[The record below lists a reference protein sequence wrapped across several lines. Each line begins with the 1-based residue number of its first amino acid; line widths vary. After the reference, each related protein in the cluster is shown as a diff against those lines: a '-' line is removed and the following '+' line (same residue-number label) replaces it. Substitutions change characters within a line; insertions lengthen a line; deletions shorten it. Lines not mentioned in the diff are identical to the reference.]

1 MRIAV
6 TTGLLRIPPT
16 YFVTQHAERLIA
28 SGDHQARAFARAS
41 DVQDARLGIDVV
53 SAVPETAGSWRARA
67 LRAVAAARQ
76 QRRAIEAYEPDLVH
90 QHFATWAH
98 GALDAARRLD
108 VPFLTTVHG
117 YDVLT
122 AGAPSVAPV
131 GVFHRSSIERV
142 KREATRVLAVSDFL
156 RDRAEHAGFPA
167 DRLFR
172 HYQGVDTDFFSPADH
187 AERLDEPVVLFVG
200 ALEPRKGVLDLVTAS
215 LALRARGVTHR
226 LVIVG
231 HGSQRSLVDAAATEH
246 DHIVATGPLDRHGV
260 RDLMRAAE
268 VFVLPTQRDGSWREA
283 AGLVLLEAQACGTP
297 AVTYDSGG
305 APEMVRDGATGRVT
319 PEHDVAQLAEAIGD
333 LVALSS
339 EEKQAWR
346 TAARRWVVDERS
358 LASST
363 NDLLSHYATI
373 GST

>member
-16 YFVTQHAERLIA
+16 YFVTQHAESLVA
-28 SGDHQARAFARAS
+28 SGDHEARAFARAS
-41 DVQDARLGIDVV
+41 DVQDARLGIDIV
-53 SAVPETAGSWRARA
+53 SAVPETAGSWRTRA
-67 LRAVAAARQ
+67 LRAVAAARP
-76 QRRAIEAYEPDLVH
+76 QRRAIETYQPGLVH

-98 GALDAARRLD
+98 GALDAAQRLD
-108 VPFLTTVHG
+108 VPFVTTVHG

-122 AGAPSVAPV
+122 AGAPSAAPV
-131 GVFHRSSIERV
+131 GVFHRSSIDRV

-156 RDRAEHAGFPA
+156 RGRAEQAGFPA

-172 HYQGVDTDFFSPADH
+172 HYQGVDTDFFTPGDDTDRA
-187 AERLDEPVVLFVG
+187 DEPIVLFVG
-200 ALEPRKGVLDLVTAS
+200 ALEPRKGVLDLVAAS
-215 LALRARGVTHR
+215 RALRAQGVTHR

-231 HGSQRSLVDAAATEH
+231 DGSQRMLVDAAAAEH
-246 DHIVATGPLDRHGV
+246 DHIVVAGPLDRHGV

-305 APEMVRDGATGRVT
+305 APEMVRDSSTGFVV
-319 PEHDVAQLAEAIGD
+319 PERDETRLRDVIESVLALPRAERR
-333 LVALSS
+333 
-339 EEKQAWR
+339 AWR
-346 TAARRWVVDERS
+346 NRARAWVVSERS

-363 NDLLSHYATI
+363 AELLEHYRTEA
-373 GST
+373 G

>member
-28 SGDHQARAFARAS
+28 SGNHDARAFARAS

-53 SAVPETAGSWRARA
+53 TAVAETAGSWRTRA
-67 LRAVAAARQ
+67 LRAVAAARP

-131 GVFHRSSIERV
+131 GVFHRSSIDRV
-142 KREATRVLAVSDFL
+142 KREATRVLAVSNFL
-156 RDRAEHAGFPA
+156 RERAEQAGFPA
-167 DRLFR
+167 ERLFR
-172 HYQGVDTDFFSPADH
+172 HYQGVDTDFFTPGDDTDRA
-187 AERLDEPVVLFVG
+187 DEPIVLFVG

-215 LALRARGVTHR
+215 CALRARGVTHR

-231 HGSQRSLVDAAATEH
+231 DGSQRMLVDAAAAEH
-246 DHIVATGPLDRHGV
+246 DHIVVTGPLNRHGV

-297 AVTYDSGG
+297 AITYNSGG
-305 APEMVRDGATGRVT
+305 APEMVRDASTGFVV
-319 PEHDVAQLAEAIGD
+319 PERDETRLRDVIESVLALPLAERR
-333 LVALSS
+333 
-339 EEKQAWR
+339 AWR
-346 TAARRWVVDERS
+346 NRARAWVVSERS

-363 NDLLSHYATI
+363 AELLEHYRRVT
-373 GST
+373 G

>member
-16 YFVTQHAERLIA
+16 YFVTQHAESLVA
-28 SGDHQARAFARAS
+28 SGDHEARAFARAS
-41 DVQDARLGIDVV
+41 DVQDARLGIDIV
-53 SAVPETAGSWRARA
+53 SAVPETAGSWRTRA
-67 LRAVAAARQ
+67 LRAVAAARP
-76 QRRAIEAYEPDLVH
+76 QRRAIETYQPGLVH

-108 VPFLTTVHG
+108 VPFVTTVHG

-122 AGAPSVAPV
+122 ADAPSAAPV
-131 GVFHRSSIERV
+131 GFFHRSSIDRV

-156 RDRAEHAGFPA
+156 RERAERAGFPA

-172 HYQGVDTDFFSPADH
+172 HYQGVDTDFFTPGD
-187 AERLDEPVVLFVG
+187 ETDRTDEPVVLFVG
-200 ALEPRKGVLDLVTAS
+200 ALEPRKGVLDLVAAS

-231 HGSQRSLVDAAATEH
+231 AGSQRSLVDAAAAEH
-246 DHIVATGPLDRHGV
+246 DHIVVTGPLDRNGV

-297 AVTYDSGG
+297 AITYDSGG
-305 APEMVRDGATGRVT
+305 APEMVRDDFTGLVT
-319 PEHDVAQLAEAIGD
+319 PEGD
-333 LVALSS
+333 LERLATSISAFMMMNDTERRSVRARTRDWVVRERSLVTSVADLHSHYVALS
-339 EEKQAWR
+339 
-346 TAARRWVVDERS
+346 
-358 LASST
+358 
-363 NDLLSHYATI
+363 
-373 GST
+373 

>member
-28 SGDHQARAFARAS
+28 SGNHDARAFARAS

-67 LRAVAAARQ
+67 LRAVTAARP
-76 QRRAIEAYEPDLVH
+76 QRRAIVAYKPDLVH

-117 YDVLT
+117 YDVFA
-122 AGAPSVAPV
+122 AGAPSLAPV
-131 GVFHRSSIERV
+131 GLFHRSSIDRV

-156 RDRAEHAGFPA
+156 RERAERAGFPP

-172 HYQGVDTDFFSPADH
+172 HYQGVDTDFFTPGDDTD
-187 AERLDEPVVLFVG
+187 RTDEPIVLFVG
-200 ALEPRKGVLDLVTAS
+200 ALEPRKGILDLVTAS

-231 HGSQRSLVDAAATEH
+231 DGSQRMLVDAAAAEH
-246 DHIVATGPLDRHGV
+246 DHIVVTGPLDRHGV
-260 RDLMRAAE
+260 RDLMRSAE

-297 AVTYDSGG
+297 AVTYASGG
-305 APEMVRDGATGRVT
+305 APEMVRDASTGFVV
-319 PEHDVAQLAEAIGD
+319 PERNETRLGDVIETVLA
-333 LVALSS
+333 LPVAERLT
-339 EEKQAWR
+339 WR
-346 TAARRWVVDERS
+346 ERARAWVVGERS

-363 NDLLSHYATI
+363 AELLEHYRTVT
-373 GST
+373 G